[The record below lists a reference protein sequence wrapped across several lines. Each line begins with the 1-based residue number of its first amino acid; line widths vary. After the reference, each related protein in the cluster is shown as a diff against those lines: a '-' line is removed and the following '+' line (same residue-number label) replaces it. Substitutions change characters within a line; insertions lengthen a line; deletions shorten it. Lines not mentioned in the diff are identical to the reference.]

1 MRKSKLLLLP
11 LLCGLAWGEPPATQ
25 LMYLSPEEELKLAVA
40 IKREHY
46 PWPALKVGIGQ
57 FDGRWFGHIRFFVA
71 PGAGKAQMLRQC
83 RQAVLLAFRLFDKM
97 VQVDL
102 DASPTDDNAESK
114 AVPWFAAS
122 VRRSVA
128 LNTPLELP
136 PQSWFEI
143 QGPVTLTKD
152 MHGEGDPALSLAQAL
167 TTEWARPPRKL
178 TTPATPPPPKSE

>member
-1 MRKSKLLLLP
+1 MRKIALVLWLFRLS
-11 LLCGLAWGEPPATQ
+11 WGEPPATQ
-25 LMYLSPEEELKLAVA
+25 LMYLSPEDELKLAVA

-71 PGAGKAQMLRQC
+71 AGAGKAQMLRQC
-83 RQAVLLAFRLFDKM
+83 RQAVLLAFRLFDKL
-97 VQVDL
+97 VQVDI
-102 DASPTDDNAESK
+102 DASPTDDNAQSK

-128 LNTPLELP
+128 SSTPLELP

-143 QGPVTLTKD
+143 QGPVTLTQD

-167 TTEWARPPRKL
+167 TSEWARPPRKM
-178 TTPATPPPPKSE
+178 TPTASPQPTKSD